1 MQDNKIK
8 IIIIILVVLIF
19 LVGIGGTVLYLT
31 TDMLKSSKVLF
42 QKYIAQDMQ
51 NIVDVFE
58 VSKEEQNI
66 DLLRNS
72 DYKEATNA
80 TLKYLEKE
88 NDEEEV
94 YNIKEEGI
102 NKAQENSSYRNI
114 SMAYGDNVLMSV
126 DLLSQNNTYGFRLAN
141 LVQQFVSVQNATV
154 PYFVSSMGLDGS
166 VFSETLK
173 GVDISGLL
181 DFSDEEVEQ
190 LTNTY
195 MSVVLKDLDKAH
207 YSSKSNSIITLN
219 NKESVNTNA
228 YTLTITKNELDK
240 LYKKLLNQAINDDII
255 LAKLDNIDSKIK
267 EAGFKEAEGKSL
279 REQYVNNLQEIANGL
294 EYQGEDTRKISVTVY
309 EQKGTT
315 VRTLIKTEEAEYEID
330 LDSSNGK
337 KFSLKTTKITGEEKK
352 VKIYTLGKVDNEQG
366 RNRDFSYTDE
376 NQNLEISLNTVQ
388 TDSEIAID
396 TNVNYKSTDITNIDF
411 VSKTQ
416 IELSANEA
424 IPINFDEKNNILLN
438 NYEGDRILSILDSLK
453 NRAIASIEQSQS
465 IINTKLLNNIILKI
479 DEKEQLQQQQE
490 KNDEELK
497 KEKFNNKFILYE
509 GENVEQEYV
518 QKLIKT
524 VSENMTDYQVV
535 SGTQIKVFIKEGEKN
550 EQKANEIL
558 TAIEA
563 SKNTFNI
570 KLNYDD
576 QGYVNSID
584 ITVYEKK

>member
-8 IIIIILVVLIF
+8 IIIIILIVLIF
-19 LVGIGGTVLYLT
+19 LVGIGGTVLYFT
-31 TDMLKSSKVLF
+31 TDMLKSSKILF

-66 DLLRNS
+66 DLLRKS

-88 NDEEEV
+88 NDEQEV
-94 YNIKEEGI
+94 YTIKEEGI

-114 SMAYGDNVLMSV
+114 SMSYGDNVLMSV

-166 VFSETLK
+166 IFQETLK
-173 GVDISGLL
+173 GVDVAGLL

-207 YSSKSNSIITLN
+207 YSSKRNSIITLN
-219 NKESVNTNA
+219 NKESVTTNA

-240 LYKKLLNQAINDDII
+240 LYKKLLNQAINDNII
-255 LAKLDNIDSKIK
+255 LAKLDSIDSKIK
-267 EAGFKEAEGKSL
+267 EAGFNEAEGKSL
-279 REQYVNNLQEIANGL
+279 KEQYISNLKEIVDGL
-294 EYQGEDTRKISVTVY
+294 EYQGEDSRKISVTVY
-309 EQKGTT
+309 EQKGRT
-315 VRTLIKTEEAEYEID
+315 VRTLIKTENAEYEID

-337 KFSLKTTKITGEEKK
+337 KLSLKTTEITGEEKK
-352 VKIYTLGKVDNEQG
+352 IKLYTLGKTDNEQG
-366 RNRDFSYTDE
+366 RNREFSYSDE
-376 NQNLEISLNTVQ
+376 NQNLEVALNTVQ
-388 TDSEIAID
+388 TDSEIAVD
-396 TNVNYKSTDITNIDF
+396 TNVNYKSTDITSIDF
-411 VSKTQ
+411 TSKTQ

-424 IPINFDEKNNILLN
+424 IPVNFDETNNILLN
-438 NYEGDRILSILDSLK
+438 NYEGDRILSILNSLK
-453 NRAIASIEQSQS
+453 NRAIASLEQSQS

-479 DEKEQLQQQQE
+479 DEKEQKQQQQE
-490 KNDEELK
+490 KDDEELK

-524 VSENMTDYQVV
+524 VSENMEDYQVV
-535 SGTQIKVFIKEGEKN
+535 SGTQIKILIKEGVKN

-558 TAIEA
+558 TAIDS

-570 KLNYDD
+570 KLNYDE

>member
-8 IIIIILVVLIF
+8 IIIIILIVLIF
-19 LVGIGGTVLYLT
+19 LVGIGGTVLYFT
-31 TDMLKSSKVLF
+31 TDMLKSSKILF

-66 DLLRNS
+66 DLLRKS

-88 NDEEEV
+88 NDEQEV
-94 YNIKEEGI
+94 YTIKEEGI

-114 SMAYGDNVLMSV
+114 SMSYGDNVLMSV

-166 VFSETLK
+166 IFQETLK
-173 GVDISGLL
+173 GVDVAGLL

-195 MSVVLKDLDKAH
+195 MSLVLKDLDKAH
-207 YSSKSNSIITLN
+207 YSSKRNSIITLN
-219 NKESVNTNA
+219 NKESVTTNA

-240 LYKKLLNQAINDDII
+240 LYKKLLNQAINDNII
-255 LAKLDNIDSKIK
+255 LAKLDSIDSKIK
-267 EAGFKEAEGKSL
+267 EAGFNEAEGKSL
-279 REQYVNNLQEIANGL
+279 KEQYISNLKEIVDGL
-294 EYQGEDTRKISVTVY
+294 EYQGEDSRKISVTVY
-309 EQKGTT
+309 EQKGRT
-315 VRTLIKTEEAEYEID
+315 VRTLIKTENAEYEID

-337 KFSLKTTKITGEEKK
+337 KLSLKTTEITGEEKK
-352 VKIYTLGKVDNEQG
+352 IKLYTLGKTDNEHG
-366 RNRDFSYTDE
+366 RNREFSYSDE
-376 NQNLEISLNTVQ
+376 NQNLEVALNTVQ
-388 TDSEIAID
+388 TDSEIAVD
-396 TNVNYKSTDITNIDF
+396 TNVNYKSTDITSIDF
-411 VSKTQ
+411 TSKTQ

-424 IPINFDEKNNILLN
+424 IPVNFDETNNILLN
-438 NYEGDRILSILDSLK
+438 NYEGDRILSILNSLK
-453 NRAIASIEQSQS
+453 NRAIASLEQSQS

-479 DEKEQLQQQQE
+479 DEKEQQQQQQE
-490 KNDEELK
+490 KDDEELK

-524 VSENMTDYQVV
+524 VSENMEDYQVV
-535 SGTQIKVFIKEGEKN
+535 SGTQIKILIKEGVKN

-558 TAIEA
+558 TAIDS

-570 KLNYDD
+570 KLNYDE

>member
-8 IIIIILVVLIF
+8 IIIIILIVLIF
-19 LVGIGGTVLYLT
+19 LVGIGGTVLYFT
-31 TDMLKSSKVLF
+31 TDMLKSSKILF

-66 DLLRNS
+66 DLLRKS

-88 NDEEEV
+88 NDEQEV
-94 YNIKEEGI
+94 YTIKEEGI

-114 SMAYGDNVLMSV
+114 SMSYGDNVLMSV

-154 PYFVSSMGLDGS
+154 PYFVSSMGLDGRI
-166 VFSETLK
+166 FQETLK
-173 GVDISGLL
+173 GVDVAGLL

-195 MSVVLKDLDKAH
+195 MSLVLKDLDKAH
-207 YSSKSNSIITLN
+207 YSSKRNSIITLN
-219 NKESVNTNA
+219 NKESVTTNA

-240 LYKKLLNQAINDDII
+240 LYKKLLNQAINDNII
-255 LAKLDNIDSKIK
+255 LAKLDSIDSKIK
-267 EAGFKEAEGKSL
+267 EAGFNEAEGKSL
-279 REQYVNNLQEIANGL
+279 KEQYISNLKEIVDGL
-294 EYQGEDTRKISVTVY
+294 EYQGEDSRKISVTVY
-309 EQKGTT
+309 EQKGRT
-315 VRTLIKTEEAEYEID
+315 VRTLIKTENAEYEID

-337 KFSLKTTKITGEEKK
+337 KLSLKTTEITGEEKK
-352 VKIYTLGKVDNEQG
+352 IKLYTLGKTDNEQG
-366 RNRDFSYTDE
+366 RNREFSYSDE
-376 NQNLEISLNTVQ
+376 NQNLEVALNTVQ
-388 TDSEIAID
+388 TDSEIAVD
-396 TNVNYKSTDITNIDF
+396 TNVNYKSTDITSIDF
-411 VSKTQ
+411 TSKTQ

-424 IPINFDEKNNILLN
+424 IPVNFDETNNILLN

-453 NRAIASIEQSQS
+453 NRAIASLEQSQS

-479 DEKEQLQQQQE
+479 DEKEQKQQQQE
-490 KNDEELK
+490 KDDEELK

-524 VSENMTDYQVV
+524 VSENMEDYQVV
-535 SGTQIKVFIKEGEKN
+535 SGTQIKI
-550 EQKANEIL
+550 
-558 TAIEA
+558 
-563 SKNTFNI
+563 
-570 KLNYDD
+570 
-576 QGYVNSID
+576 
-584 ITVYEKK
+584 

>member
-8 IIIIILVVLIF
+8 IIIIILIVLIF
-19 LVGIGGTVLYLT
+19 LVGIGGTVLYFT
-31 TDMLKSSKVLF
+31 TDMLKSSKILF

-66 DLLRNS
+66 DLLRKS

-88 NDEEEV
+88 NDEQEV
-94 YNIKEEGI
+94 YTIKEEGI

-114 SMAYGDNVLMSV
+114 SMSYGDNVLMSV

-166 VFSETLK
+166 IFQETLK
-173 GVDISGLL
+173 GVDVAGLL

-207 YSSKSNSIITLN
+207 YSSKRNSIITLN
-219 NKESVNTNA
+219 NKESVTTNA

-240 LYKKLLNQAINDDII
+240 LYKKLLNQAINDNII
-255 LAKLDNIDSKIK
+255 LAKLDSIDSKIK
-267 EAGFKEAEGKSL
+267 EAGFNEAEGKSL
-279 REQYVNNLQEIANGL
+279 KEQYISNLKEIVDGL
-294 EYQGEDTRKISVTVY
+294 EYQGEDSRKISVTVY
-309 EQKGTT
+309 EQKGRT
-315 VRTLIKTEEAEYEID
+315 VRTLIKTENAEYEID
-330 LDSSNGK
+330 LDRSNGK
-337 KFSLKTTKITGEEKK
+337 KLSLKTTEITGEEKK
-352 VKIYTLGKVDNEQG
+352 IKLYTLGKTDNEQG
-366 RNRDFSYTDE
+366 RNREFSYSDE
-376 NQNLEISLNTVQ
+376 NQNLEVALNTVQ
-388 TDSEIAID
+388 TDSEIAVD
-396 TNVNYKSTDITNIDF
+396 TNVNYKSTDITSIDF
-411 VSKTQ
+411 TSKTQ

-424 IPINFDEKNNILLN
+424 IPVNFDETNNILLN

-453 NRAIASIEQSQS
+453 NRAIASLEQSQS

-479 DEKEQLQQQQE
+479 DEKEQKQQQQE
-490 KNDEELK
+490 KDDEELK

-524 VSENMTDYQVV
+524 VSENMEDYQVV
-535 SGTQIKVFIKEGEKN
+535 SGTQIKILIKEGVKN

-558 TAIEA
+558 TAIDS

-570 KLNYDD
+570 KLNYDE

>member
-8 IIIIILVVLIF
+8 IIIIILIVLIF
-19 LVGIGGTVLYLT
+19 LVGIGGTVLYFT
-31 TDMLKSSKVLF
+31 TDMLKSSKILF

-66 DLLRNS
+66 DLLRKS

-88 NDEEEV
+88 NDEQEV
-94 YNIKEEGI
+94 YTIKEEGI

-114 SMAYGDNVLMSV
+114 SMLYGDNVLMSV

-166 VFSETLK
+166 IFQETLK
-173 GVDISGLL
+173 GVDVAGIL

-207 YSSKSNSIITLN
+207 YSSKRNSIITLN
-219 NKESVNTNA
+219 NKESVTTNA

-240 LYKKLLNQAINDDII
+240 LYKKLLNQAINDNII
-255 LAKLDNIDSKIK
+255 LAKLDSIDSKIK
-267 EAGFKEAEGKSL
+267 EAGFKEAEGKRL
-279 REQYVNNLQEIANGL
+279 KEQYISNLKEIVDGL
-294 EYQGEDTRKISVTVY
+294 EYQGEDSRKISVTVY
-309 EQKGTT
+309 EQKGRT
-315 VRTLIKTEEAEYEID
+315 VRTLIKTENAEYEID

-337 KFSLKTTKITGEEKK
+337 KLSLKTTEITGEEKK
-352 VKIYTLGKVDNEQG
+352 IKLYTLGKTDNEQG
-366 RNRDFSYTDE
+366 RNREFSYSDE
-376 NQNLEISLNTVQ
+376 NQNLEVALNTVQ
-388 TDSEIAID
+388 TDSEIAVD
-396 TNVNYKSTDITNIDF
+396 TNVNYKSTDITSIDF
-411 VSKTQ
+411 TSKTQ

-424 IPINFDEKNNILLN
+424 IPVNFDETNNILLN
-438 NYEGDRILSILDSLK
+438 NYEGDRIISILDSLK
-453 NRAIASIEQSQS
+453 NRAIASLEQSQS

-479 DEKEQLQQQQE
+479 DEKEQKQQQQE
-490 KNDEELK
+490 KDDEELK

-524 VSENMTDYQVV
+524 VSENMEDYQVV
-535 SGTQIKVFIKEGEKN
+535 SGTQIKILIKEGVKN

-558 TAIEA
+558 TAIDS

-570 KLNYDD
+570 KLNYDE

>member
-8 IIIIILVVLIF
+8 IIIIILIVLIF
-19 LVGIGGTVLYLT
+19 LVGIGGTVLYFT
-31 TDMLKSSKVLF
+31 TDMLKSSKILF

-66 DLLRNS
+66 DLLRKS

-88 NDEEEV
+88 NDEQEV
-94 YNIKEEGI
+94 YTIKEEGI

-114 SMAYGDNVLMSV
+114 SMLYGDNVLMSV
-126 DLLSQNNTYGFRLAN
+126 DLLSQNNTFGFRLAN

-166 VFSETLK
+166 IFQETLK
-173 GVDISGLL
+173 GVDVAGLL

-195 MSVVLKDLDKAH
+195 MSLVLKDLDKAH
-207 YSSKSNSIITLN
+207 YSSKRNSIITLN
-219 NKESVNTNA
+219 NKESVTTNA

-240 LYKKLLNQAINDDII
+240 LYKKLLNQAINDNII
-255 LAKLDNIDSKIK
+255 LAKLDSIDSKIK

-279 REQYVNNLQEIANGL
+279 KEQYISNLKEIVDGL
-294 EYQGEDTRKISVTVY
+294 EYQGEDSRKISVTVY
-309 EQKGTT
+309 EQKGRT
-315 VRTLIKTEEAEYEID
+315 VRTLIKTENAEYEID

-337 KFSLKTTKITGEEKK
+337 KLSLKTTEITGEEKK
-352 VKIYTLGKVDNEQG
+352 IKLYTLGKTDNEQG
-366 RNRDFSYTDE
+366 RNREFSYSDE
-376 NQNLEISLNTVQ
+376 NQNLEVALNTVQ
-388 TDSEIAID
+388 TDSEIAVD
-396 TNVNYKSTDITNIDF
+396 TNVNYKSTDITSIDF
-411 VSKTQ
+411 TSKTQ

-424 IPINFDEKNNILLN
+424 IPVNFDETNNILLN

-453 NRAIASIEQSQS
+453 NRAIASLEQSQS

-479 DEKEQLQQQQE
+479 DEKEQRQQQQE
-490 KNDEELK
+490 KDDEELK

-524 VSENMTDYQVV
+524 VSENMEDYQVV
-535 SGTQIKVFIKEGEKN
+535 SGTQIKILIKEGVKN

-558 TAIEA
+558 TAIDS

-570 KLNYDD
+570 KLNYDE

>member
-8 IIIIILVVLIF
+8 IIIIILIVLIF
-19 LVGIGGTVLYLT
+19 LVGIGGTVLYFT
-31 TDMLKSSKVLF
+31 TDMLKSSKILF

-66 DLLRNS
+66 DLLRKS

-88 NDEEEV
+88 NDEQEV
-94 YNIKEEGI
+94 YTIKEEGI

-114 SMAYGDNVLMSV
+114 SMSYGDNVLMSV
-126 DLLSQNNTYGFRLAN
+126 DLLSQNNTFGFRLAN

-166 VFSETLK
+166 IFQETLK
-173 GVDISGLL
+173 GVDVAGLL

-195 MSVVLKDLDKAH
+195 MSLVLKDLDKAH
-207 YSSKSNSIITLN
+207 YSSKRNSIITLN
-219 NKESVNTNA
+219 NKESVTTNA

-240 LYKKLLNQAINDDII
+240 LYKKLLNQAINDNII
-255 LAKLDNIDSKIK
+255 LAKLDSIDSKIK

-279 REQYVNNLQEIANGL
+279 KEQYISNLKEIVDGL
-294 EYQGEDTRKISVTVY
+294 EYQGEDSRKISVTVY
-309 EQKGTT
+309 EQKGRT
-315 VRTLIKTEEAEYEID
+315 VRTLIKTENAEYEID

-337 KFSLKTTKITGEEKK
+337 KLSLKTTEITGEEKK
-352 VKIYTLGKVDNEQG
+352 IKLYTLGKTDNEQG
-366 RNRDFSYTDE
+366 RNREFSYSDE
-376 NQNLEISLNTVQ
+376 NQNLEVALNTVQ
-388 TDSEIAID
+388 TDSEIAVD
-396 TNVNYKSTDITNIDF
+396 TNVNYKSTDITSIDF
-411 VSKTQ
+411 TSKTQ

-424 IPINFDEKNNILLN
+424 IPVNFDETNNILLN
-438 NYEGDRILSILDSLK
+438 NYEGDRILSILNSLK
-453 NRAIASIEQSQS
+453 NRAIASLEQSQS

-479 DEKEQLQQQQE
+479 DEKEQKQQQQE
-490 KNDEELK
+490 KDDEELK

-524 VSENMTDYQVV
+524 VSENMEDYQVV
-535 SGTQIKVFIKEGEKN
+535 SGTQIKILIKEGVKN

-558 TAIEA
+558 TAIDS

-570 KLNYDD
+570 KLNYDE

>member
-8 IIIIILVVLIF
+8 IIIIILIVLIF
-19 LVGIGGTVLYLT
+19 LVGIGGTVLYFT
-31 TDMLKSSKVLF
+31 TDMLKSSKILF

-66 DLLRNS
+66 DLLRKS

-88 NDEEEV
+88 NDEQEV
-94 YNIKEEGI
+94 YTIKEEGI

-114 SMAYGDNVLMSV
+114 SMSYGDNVLMSV

-166 VFSETLK
+166 IFQETLK
-173 GVDISGLL
+173 GVDVAGLL

-207 YSSKSNSIITLN
+207 YSSKRNSIITLN
-219 NKESVNTNA
+219 NKESVTTNA

-240 LYKKLLNQAINDDII
+240 LYKKLLNQAINDNII
-255 LAKLDNIDSKIK
+255 LAKLDSIDSKIK
-267 EAGFKEAEGKSL
+267 EAGFNEAEGKSL
-279 REQYVNNLQEIANGL
+279 KEQYISNLKEIVDGL
-294 EYQGEDTRKISVTVY
+294 EYQGEDSRKISVTVY
-309 EQKGTT
+309 EQKGRT
-315 VRTLIKTEEAEYEID
+315 VRTLIKTENAEYEID

-337 KFSLKTTKITGEEKK
+337 KLSLKTTEITGEEKK
-352 VKIYTLGKVDNEQG
+352 IKLYTLGKTDNEQG
-366 RNRDFSYTDE
+366 GNREFSYSDE
-376 NQNLEISLNTVQ
+376 NQNLEVALNTVQ
-388 TDSEIAID
+388 TDSEIAVD
-396 TNVNYKSTDITNIDF
+396 TNVNYKSTDITSIDF
-411 VSKTQ
+411 TSKTQ

-424 IPINFDEKNNILLN
+424 IPVNFDETNNILLN

-453 NRAIASIEQSQS
+453 NRAIASLEQSQS

-479 DEKEQLQQQQE
+479 DEKEQQQQQE
-490 KNDEELK
+490 KDNEELK

-524 VSENMTDYQVV
+524 VSENMEDYQVV
-535 SGTQIKVFIKEGEKN
+535 SGTQIKILIKEGVKN

-558 TAIEA
+558 TAIDS

-570 KLNYDD
+570 KLNYDE

>member
-8 IIIIILVVLIF
+8 IIIIILIVLIF
-19 LVGIGGTVLYLT
+19 LVGIGGTVLYFT
-31 TDMLKSSKVLF
+31 TDMLKSSKILF

-66 DLLRNS
+66 DLLRKS

-88 NDEEEV
+88 NDEQEV
-94 YNIKEEGI
+94 YTIKEEGI

-114 SMAYGDNVLMSV
+114 SMSYGDNVLMSV

-166 VFSETLK
+166 IFQETLK
-173 GVDISGLL
+173 GVDVAGLL

-207 YSSKSNSIITLN
+207 YSSKRNSIITLN
-219 NKESVNTNA
+219 NKESVTTNA

-240 LYKKLLNQAINDDII
+240 LYKKLLNQAINDNII
-255 LAKLDNIDSKIK
+255 LAKLDSIDSKIK

-279 REQYVNNLQEIANGL
+279 KEQYISNLKEIVDGL
-294 EYQGEDTRKISVTVY
+294 EYQGEDSRKISVTVY
-309 EQKGTT
+309 EQKGRT
-315 VRTLIKTEEAEYEID
+315 VRTLIKTENAEYEID

-337 KFSLKTTKITGEEKK
+337 KLSLKTTQITGEEKK
-352 VKIYTLGKVDNEQG
+352 IKLYTLGKTDNEQG
-366 RNRDFSYTDE
+366 RNREFSYSDE
-376 NQNLEISLNTVQ
+376 NQNLEVALNTVQ
-388 TDSEIAID
+388 TDSEIAVD
-396 TNVNYKSTDITNIDF
+396 TNVNYKSTDITSIDF
-411 VSKTQ
+411 TSKTQ

-424 IPINFDEKNNILLN
+424 IPINFDETNNILLN

-453 NRAIASIEQSQS
+453 NRAIASLEQSQS

-479 DEKEQLQQQQE
+479 DEKEQRQQQQE
-490 KNDEELK
+490 KDNEELK

-524 VSENMTDYQVV
+524 VSENMEDYQVV
-535 SGTQIKVFIKEGEKN
+535 SGTQIKILIKEGVKN

-558 TAIEA
+558 TAIDS

-570 KLNYDD
+570 KLNYDE

-584 ITVYEKK
+584 ITVYEKN

>member
-8 IIIIILVVLIF
+8 IIIIILIVLIF
-19 LVGIGGTVLYLT
+19 LVGIGGTVLYFT
-31 TDMLKSSKVLF
+31 TDMLKSSKILF

-66 DLLRNS
+66 DLLRKS
-72 DYKEATNA
+72 DYEEATNA

-88 NDEEEV
+88 NDEQEV
-94 YNIKEEGI
+94 YTIKEEGI

-114 SMAYGDNVLMSV
+114 SMSYGDNVLMSV

-166 VFSETLK
+166 IFQETLK
-173 GVDISGLL
+173 GVDVAGLL

-207 YSSKSNSIITLN
+207 YSSKRNSIITLN
-219 NKESVNTNA
+219 NKESVTTNA

-240 LYKKLLNQAINDDII
+240 LYKKLLNQAINDNII
-255 LAKLDNIDSKIK
+255 LAKLDSIDSKIK

-279 REQYVNNLQEIANGL
+279 KEQYISNLKEIVDGL
-294 EYQGEDTRKISVTVY
+294 EYQGEDSRKISVTVY
-309 EQKGTT
+309 EQKGRT
-315 VRTLIKTEEAEYEID
+315 VRTLIKTENAEYEID

-337 KFSLKTTKITGEEKK
+337 KLSLKTTEITGEEKK
-352 VKIYTLGKVDNEQG
+352 IKLYTLGKTDNEQG
-366 RNRDFSYTDE
+366 RNREFSYSDE
-376 NQNLEISLNTVQ
+376 NQNLEVALNTVQ
-388 TDSEIAID
+388 TDSEIAVD
-396 TNVNYKSTDITNIDF
+396 TNVNYKSTDITSIDF
-411 VSKTQ
+411 TSKTQ

-424 IPINFDEKNNILLN
+424 IPVNFDETNNILLN

-453 NRAIASIEQSQS
+453 NRAIASLEQSQS

-479 DEKEQLQQQQE
+479 DEKEQKQQQQE
-490 KNDEELK
+490 KDDEELK

-524 VSENMTDYQVV
+524 VSENMEDYQVV
-535 SGTQIKVFIKEGEKN
+535 SGTQIKILIKEGVKN

-558 TAIEA
+558 TAIDS

-570 KLNYDD
+570 KLNYDE

>member
-8 IIIIILVVLIF
+8 IIIIILIVLIF
-19 LVGIGGTVLYLT
+19 LVGIGGTVLYFT
-31 TDMLKSSKVLF
+31 TDMLKSSKILF

-66 DLLRNS
+66 DLLRKS

-88 NDEEEV
+88 NDEQEV
-94 YNIKEEGI
+94 YTIKEEGI

-114 SMAYGDNVLMSV
+114 SMSYGDNVLMSV

-166 VFSETLK
+166 IFQETLK
-173 GVDISGLL
+173 GVDVAGLL

-207 YSSKSNSIITLN
+207 YSSKRNSIITLN
-219 NKESVNTNA
+219 NKESVTTNA

-240 LYKKLLNQAINDDII
+240 LYKKLLNQAINDNII
-255 LAKLDNIDSKIK
+255 LAKLDSIDSKIK
-267 EAGFKEAEGKSL
+267 EAGFNEAEGKSL
-279 REQYVNNLQEIANGL
+279 KEQYISNLKEIVDGL
-294 EYQGEDTRKISVTVY
+294 EYQGEDSRKISVTVY
-309 EQKGTT
+309 EQKGRT
-315 VRTLIKTEEAEYEID
+315 VRTLIKTENAEYEID

-337 KFSLKTTKITGEEKK
+337 KLSLKTTEITGEEKK
-352 VKIYTLGKVDNEQG
+352 IKLYTLGKTDNEQG
-366 RNRDFSYTDE
+366 RNIEFSYSDE
-376 NQNLEISLNTVQ
+376 NQNLEVALNTVQ
-388 TDSEIAID
+388 TDSEIAVD
-396 TNVNYKSTDITNIDF
+396 TNVNYKSTDITSIDF
-411 VSKTQ
+411 TSKTQ

-424 IPINFDEKNNILLN
+424 IPVNFDETNNILLN
-438 NYEGDRILSILDSLK
+438 NYEGDRILSILNSLK
-453 NRAIASIEQSQS
+453 NRAIASLEQSQS

-479 DEKEQLQQQQE
+479 DEKEQKQQQQE
-490 KNDEELK
+490 KDDEELK

-524 VSENMTDYQVV
+524 VSENMEDYQVV
-535 SGTQIKVFIKEGEKN
+535 SGTQIKILIKEGVKN

-558 TAIEA
+558 TAIDS

-570 KLNYDD
+570 KLNYDE

>member
-8 IIIIILVVLIF
+8 IIIIILIVLIF
-19 LVGIGGTVLYLT
+19 LVGIGGTVLYFT
-31 TDMLKSSKVLF
+31 TDMLKSSKILF

-66 DLLRNS
+66 DLLRKS

-88 NDEEEV
+88 NDEQEV
-94 YNIKEEGI
+94 YTIKEEGI

-114 SMAYGDNVLMSV
+114 SMSYGDNVLMSV

-166 VFSETLK
+166 IFQETLK
-173 GVDISGLL
+173 GVDVAGLL

-207 YSSKSNSIITLN
+207 YSSKRNSIITLN
-219 NKESVNTNA
+219 NKESVTTNA

-240 LYKKLLNQAINDDII
+240 LYKKLLNQAINDNII
-255 LAKLDNIDSKIK
+255 LAKLDSIDSKIK

-279 REQYVNNLQEIANGL
+279 KEQYISNLKEIVDGL
-294 EYQGEDTRKISVTVY
+294 EYQGEDSRKISVTVY
-309 EQKGTT
+309 EQKGRT
-315 VRTLIKTEEAEYEID
+315 VRTLIKTENAEYEID

-337 KFSLKTTKITGEEKK
+337 KLSLKTTEITGEEKK
-352 VKIYTLGKVDNEQG
+352 IKLYTLGKTDNEQG
-366 RNRDFSYTDE
+366 RNREFSYSDE
-376 NQNLEISLNTVQ
+376 NQNLEVALNTVQ
-388 TDSEIAID
+388 TDSEIAVD
-396 TNVNYKSTDITNIDF
+396 TNVNYKSTDITSIDF
-411 VSKTQ
+411 TSKTQ

-424 IPINFDEKNNILLN
+424 IPVNFDETNNILLN

-453 NRAIASIEQSQS
+453 NRAIASLEQSQS

-479 DEKEQLQQQQE
+479 DEKEQKQQQQE
-490 KNDEELK
+490 KDDEELK

-524 VSENMTDYQVV
+524 VSENMEDYQVV
-535 SGTQIKVFIKEGEKN
+535 SGTQIKILIKEGVKN

-558 TAIEA
+558 TAIDS

-570 KLNYDD
+570 KLNYDE

>member
-8 IIIIILVVLIF
+8 IIIIILIVLIF
-19 LVGIGGTVLYLT
+19 LVGIGGTVLYFT
-31 TDMLKSSKVLF
+31 TDMLKSSKILF

-66 DLLRNS
+66 DLLRKS

-88 NDEEEV
+88 NDEQEV
-94 YNIKEEGI
+94 YTIKEEGI

-114 SMAYGDNVLMSV
+114 SMSYGDNVLMSV

-166 VFSETLK
+166 IFQETLK
-173 GVDISGLL
+173 GVDVAGLL

-195 MSVVLKDLDKAH
+195 MSLVLKDLDKAH
-207 YSSKSNSIITLN
+207 YSSKRNSIITLN
-219 NKESVNTNA
+219 NKESVTTNA

-240 LYKKLLNQAINDDII
+240 LYKKLLNQAINDNII
-255 LAKLDNIDSKIK
+255 LAKLDSIDSKIK

-279 REQYVNNLQEIANGL
+279 KEQYISNLKEIVDGL
-294 EYQGEDTRKISVTVY
+294 EYQGEDSRKISVTVY
-309 EQKGTT
+309 EQKGRT
-315 VRTLIKTEEAEYEID
+315 VRTLIKTENAEYEID

-337 KFSLKTTKITGEEKK
+337 KLSLKTTEITGEEKK
-352 VKIYTLGKVDNEQG
+352 IKLYTLGKTDNEQG
-366 RNRDFSYTDE
+366 RNREFSYSDE
-376 NQNLEISLNTVQ
+376 NQNLEVALNTVQ
-388 TDSEIAID
+388 TDSEIAVD
-396 TNVNYKSTDITNIDF
+396 TNVNYKSTDITSIDF
-411 VSKTQ
+411 TSKTQ

-424 IPINFDEKNNILLN
+424 IPVNFDETNNILLN

-453 NRAIASIEQSQS
+453 NRAIASLEQSQS

-479 DEKEQLQQQQE
+479 DEKEQKQQQQE
-490 KNDEELK
+490 KDDEELK

-524 VSENMTDYQVV
+524 VSENMEDYQVV
-535 SGTQIKVFIKEGEKN
+535 SGTQIKILIKEGVKN

-558 TAIEA
+558 TAIDS

-570 KLNYDD
+570 KLNYDE

>member
-8 IIIIILVVLIF
+8 IIIIILIVLIF
-19 LVGIGGTVLYLT
+19 LVGIGGTVLYFT
-31 TDMLKSSKVLF
+31 TDMLKSSKILF

-66 DLLRNS
+66 DLLRKS

-88 NDEEEV
+88 NDEQEV
-94 YNIKEEGI
+94 YTIKEEGI

-114 SMAYGDNVLMSV
+114 SMSYGDNVLMSV
-126 DLLSQNNTYGFRLAN
+126 DLLSQNNTYGFRLAK

-166 VFSETLK
+166 IFQETLK
-173 GVDISGLL
+173 GVDVAGLL

-207 YSSKSNSIITLN
+207 YSSKRNSIITLN
-219 NKESVNTNA
+219 NKESVTTNA

-240 LYKKLLNQAINDDII
+240 LYKKLLNQAINDNII
-255 LAKLDNIDSKIK
+255 LAKLDSIDSKIK

-279 REQYVNNLQEIANGL
+279 KEQYISNLKEIVDGL
-294 EYQGEDTRKISVTVY
+294 EYQGEDSRKISVTVY
-309 EQKGTT
+309 EQKGRT
-315 VRTLIKTEEAEYEID
+315 VRTLIKTENAEYEID

-337 KFSLKTTKITGEEKK
+337 KLSLKTTEITGEEKK
-352 VKIYTLGKVDNEQG
+352 IKLYTLGKTDNEQG
-366 RNRDFSYTDE
+366 KNREFSYSDE
-376 NQNLEISLNTVQ
+376 NQNLEVALNTVQ
-388 TDSEIAID
+388 TDSEIAVD
-396 TNVNYKSTDITNIDF
+396 TNVNYKSTDITSIDF
-411 VSKTQ
+411 TSKTQ

-424 IPINFDEKNNILLN
+424 IPVNFDETNNILLN

-453 NRAIASIEQSQS
+453 NRAIASLEQSQS

-479 DEKEQLQQQQE
+479 DEKEQKQQQQE
-490 KNDEELK
+490 KDDEELK

-524 VSENMTDYQVV
+524 VSENMEDYQVV
-535 SGTQIKVFIKEGEKN
+535 SGTQIKILIKEGVKN

-558 TAIEA
+558 TAIDS

-570 KLNYDD
+570 KLNYDE

>member
-8 IIIIILVVLIF
+8 IIIIILIVLIF
-19 LVGIGGTVLYLT
+19 LVGIGGTVLYFT
-31 TDMLKSSKVLF
+31 TDMLKSSKILF

-66 DLLRNS
+66 DLLRKS

-88 NDEEEV
+88 NDEQEV
-94 YNIKEEGI
+94 YTIKEEGI

-114 SMAYGDNVLMSV
+114 SMSYGDNVLMSV

-166 VFSETLK
+166 IFQETLK
-173 GVDISGLL
+173 GVDVAGLL

-207 YSSKSNSIITLN
+207 YSSKRNSIITLN
-219 NKESVNTNA
+219 NKESVTTNA

-240 LYKKLLNQAINDDII
+240 LYKKLLNQAINDNVI
-255 LAKLDNIDSKIK
+255 LAKLDSIDSKIK

-279 REQYVNNLQEIANGL
+279 KEQYISKLKEIVDGL
-294 EYQGEDTRKISVTVY
+294 EYQGEDSRKISVTVY
-309 EQKGTT
+309 EQKGRT
-315 VRTLIKTEEAEYEID
+315 VRTLIKTENAEYEID
-330 LDSSNGK
+330 LDSSKGK
-337 KFSLKTTKITGEEKK
+337 KLSLKTTQITGEEKK
-352 VKIYTLGKVDNEQG
+352 IKLYTLGKTDNEQG
-366 RNRDFSYTDE
+366 RNREFSYSDE
-376 NQNLEISLNTVQ
+376 NQNLEVALNTVQ
-388 TDSEIAID
+388 TDSEIAVD
-396 TNVNYKSTDITNIDF
+396 TNVNYKSTDITSIDF
-411 VSKTQ
+411 TSKTQ

-424 IPINFDEKNNILLN
+424 IPINFDETNNILLN

-453 NRAIASIEQSQS
+453 NRAIASLEQSQS

-479 DEKEQLQQQQE
+479 DEKEQRQQQQE
-490 KNDEELK
+490 KDNEELK

-524 VSENMTDYQVV
+524 VSENMEDYQVV
-535 SGTQIKVFIKEGEKN
+535 SGTQIKILIKEGVKN

-558 TAIEA
+558 TAIDS

-570 KLNYDD
+570 KLNYDE

-584 ITVYEKK
+584 ITVYEKN

>member
-8 IIIIILVVLIF
+8 IIIIILIVLIF
-19 LVGIGGTVLYLT
+19 LVGIGGTVLYFT
-31 TDMLKSSKVLF
+31 TDMLKSSKILF

-66 DLLRNS
+66 DLLRKS

-88 NDEEEV
+88 NDEQEV
-94 YNIKEEGI
+94 YTIKEEGI

-114 SMAYGDNVLMSV
+114 SMSYGDNVLMSV

-166 VFSETLK
+166 IFQETLK
-173 GVDISGLL
+173 GVDVAGLL

-207 YSSKSNSIITLN
+207 YSSKRNSIITLN
-219 NKESVNTNA
+219 NKESVTTNA

-240 LYKKLLNQAINDDII
+240 LYKKLLNQAINDNII
-255 LAKLDNIDSKIK
+255 LAKLDSIDSKIK

-279 REQYVNNLQEIANGL
+279 KEQYISNLKEIVDGL
-294 EYQGEDTRKISVTVY
+294 EYQGEDSRKISVTVY
-309 EQKGTT
+309 EQKGRT
-315 VRTLIKTEEAEYEID
+315 VRTLIKTENAEYEID

-337 KFSLKTTKITGEEKK
+337 KLSLKTTEITGEEKK
-352 VKIYTLGKVDNEQG
+352 IKLYTLGKTDNEQG
-366 RNRDFSYTDE
+366 KNREFSYSDE
-376 NQNLEISLNTVQ
+376 NQNLEVALNTVQ
-388 TDSEIAID
+388 TDSEIAVD
-396 TNVNYKSTDITNIDF
+396 TNVNYKSTDITSIDF
-411 VSKTQ
+411 TSKTQ

-424 IPINFDEKNNILLN
+424 IPVNFDETNNILLN

-453 NRAIASIEQSQS
+453 NRAIASLEQSQS

-479 DEKEQLQQQQE
+479 DEKEQKQQQQE
-490 KNDEELK
+490 KDDEELK

-524 VSENMTDYQVV
+524 VSENMEDYQVV
-535 SGTQIKVFIKEGEKN
+535 SGTQIKILIKEGVKN

-558 TAIEA
+558 TAIDS

-570 KLNYDD
+570 KLNYDE